1 MIGEFVKSIAGATVK
16 ETAKETVEKGVK
28 IIGASI
34 ATGCAIELAH
44 SGLKFGMGVI
54 DGAMKLGAAG
64 IDAIHAKFSKPKTE
78 PNADNKTGKS
88 GK

>member
-16 ETAKETVEKGVK
+16 ETAKETFEKGLK
-28 IIGASI
+28 IVGSAL

-44 SGLKFGMGVI
+44 NGLKAGVSVV
-54 DGAMKLGAAG
+54 DGAVKLGAAG
-64 IDAIHAKFSKPKTE
+64 INAIHAKFSKPKTE